1 MATASCH
8 SKNMATSFAVVIHQD
23 PEGGFWAEVPALPG
37 CYSQAETVEDLM
49 DNIREAI
56 SGVLEV
62 LQEQGQQ
69 PEANV
74 RILEVAV

>member
-1 MATASCH
+1 MMTVWESR
-8 SKNMATSFAVVIHQD
+8 SMATSYAVVIHQD

-37 CYSQAETVEDLM
+37 CYSQAETVEALM

-62 LQEQGQQ
+62 LREQGQE
-69 PEANV
+69 PETNV
-74 RILEVAV
+74 QVLEIAV